1 MKQAKGF
8 SLWVVIII
16 MVITSVV
23 SGITTG
29 VIMLNSNSVISS
41 KKETLNDE
49 ALQEFIGVYQT
60 LLSKYYDNIDKEGM
74 LNAAEEG
81 MLNFLGDKY
90 TTYLDNAEYKEI
102 IDDLS
107 GTYNGIGVTIL
118 GNIIQKVTD
127 NSPASRGG
135 LWAGDV
141 IVKINGISVEG
152 MASSQIGSLIKDDKS
167 NKVTIE
173 IDRNGENKV
182 FNLEKEDLINPAIDY
197 KIMDGTSVGY
207 LAIEKF
213 SENLGSQVKDAL
225 NYLENNGITS
235 LIIDLRED
243 SGGYLTAAE
252 DVASFFLEEGKTIY
266 SLESSSSR
274 TTYTDKT
281 DEKRT
286 YPIMVLINGNS
297 ASASEILAAALKESY
312 NATLLGNKS
321 YGKGKVQQIA
331 ELSNGSSVKY
341 TSAKWLTPSGN
352 CIDGIGLM
360 PDYEVNITD
369 ENIDEQLNQ
378 AVEILSKG

>member
-8 SLWVVIII
+8 SLWGVIVI
-16 MVITSVV
+16 MIITSVV

-29 VIMLNSNSVISS
+29 VIMLNSNAVNS
-41 KKETLNDE
+41 KNETLNDE
-49 ALQEFIGVYQT
+49 ALQEFIGVYQM

-90 TTYLDNAEYKEI
+90 TTYLDNDEYKGI

-107 GTYNGIGVTIL
+107 GIYNGIGVTIL
-118 GNIIQKVTD
+118 GNVIQKVTD
-127 NSPASRGG
+127 NSPASKAG

-152 MASSQIGSLIKDDKS
+152 MASSQIGSLIKDDKT
-167 NKVTIE
+167 KEVTLEIE
-173 IDRNGENKV
+173 RNGENKT
-182 FNLEKEDLINPAIDY
+182 FNLEKEDLVNPAIDY
-197 KIMDGTSVGY
+197 NIVEGTNIGY

-213 SENLGSQVKDAL
+213 SENLGSQVKEAL

-235 LIIDLRED
+235 LIIDVRDD

-252 DVASFFLEEGKTIY
+252 DVASFFLEKGKTIY
-266 SLESSSSR
+266 SLQSSSSMM
-274 TTYTDKT
+274 TYSDKT

-286 YPIMVLINGNS
+286 YPIIVLINGNS

-331 ELSNGSSVKY
+331 KLSNGSSVKY
-341 TSAKWLTPSGN
+341 TSAKWLTPNGT
-352 CIDGIGLM
+352 CIDGIGIM

-369 ENIDEQLNQ
+369 ESIDEQLNE
-378 AVEILSKG
+378 AVKILSEG

>member
-8 SLWVVIII
+8 SLWGVIII
-16 MVITSVV
+16 MVITSIV

-29 VIMLNSNSVISS
+29 VIMLNSNSVVSS
-41 KKETLNDE
+41 KNETLNDKS
-49 ALQEFIGVYQT
+49 LQEFIAVYQM
-60 LLSKYYDNIDKEGM
+60 LLSKYYDKIDKEGM

-90 TTYLDNAEYKEI
+90 TTYLDNSEYQDI

-118 GNIIQKVTD
+118 ENVIQKVTD
-127 NSPASRGG
+127 NSPASKAG
-135 LWAGDV
+135 LMAGDV

-152 MASSQIGSLIKDDKS
+152 MASSQIGNLIKDDKS
-167 NKVTIE
+167 NKVTMEIE
-173 IDRNGENKV
+173 RNGENKT
-182 FNLEKEDLINPAIDY
+182 FNLEKADLVNPAIDY
-197 KIMDGTSVGY
+197 KIMDGTSIGY

-213 SENLGSQVKDAL
+213 SENLGSQVKEAL
-225 NYLENNGITS
+225 NDLEKNGITS
-235 LIIDLRED
+235 LIIDVRDD

-252 DVASFFLEEGKTIY
+252 DVASFFLEEGKSIY
-266 SLESSSSR
+266 SLESSSSMMI
-274 TTYTDKT
+274 YNDKT
-281 DEKRT
+281 EEKRT
-286 YPIMVLINGNS
+286 YPIIVLINENS

-312 NATLLGNKS
+312 NATLLGKKS

-341 TSAKWLTPSGN
+341 TSAKWLTPSGV

-360 PDYEVNITD
+360 PDYEVDITD
-369 ENIDEQLNQ
+369 ESIDEQLNK
-378 AVEILSKG
+378 AVEILSEG